1 MLQYKDGEIIK
12 VESDHIFARN
22 SQGEF
27 CKIPKNKFSN
37 GEIVQTTA
45 AYYSPKS
52 FTRLVSPT
60 YTENRGWVY
69 GENYI
74 DREGGQGGCGYFF
87 EEEHFLPLTDG
98 KDILLAKRL
107 QTLWRKKDLQI
118 ELNRA
123 ESDLEKINY
132 CLGLINS

>member
-12 VESDHIFARN
+12 IEDDHIFARN

-27 CKIPKNKFSN
+27 CKIPKNKFPE
-37 GEIVQTTA
+37 GEIVQTTPT
-45 AYYSPKS
+45 YYSPKS
-52 FTRLVSPT
+52 FTRLITPT

-74 DREGGQGGCGYFF
+74 DREGRQGGCGYSF
-87 EEEHFLPLTDG
+87 EEEHFLPLSDG

-107 QTLWRKKDLQI
+107 QAIWRKQDAEILFK
-118 ELNRA
+118 RA
-123 ESDLEKINY
+123 ESEIEKIDY
-132 CLGLINS
+132 CLALINQ